1 MYIFHKTY
9 DKVPKREDGHELH
22 W

>member
-1 MYIFHKTY
+1 MHIFHKTH
-9 DKVPKREDGHELH
+9 DKVPKREDGYELH